1 MENDKVTKTT
11 LAGGALA
18 AVAASLCCL
27 GPLILVTLGVGG
39 AWVSNLTLLEPFRP
53 VFIGIALLSMVV
65 AYRKIYRAPTAE
77 ECALGTLCASPQT
90 NTAYRV
96 FFWSTSFLVLVA
108 LVYPYLAPLL
118 Y

>member
-11 LAGGALA
+11 LAGGALTA
-18 AVAASLCCL
+18 IAASVCCL
-27 GPLILVTLGVGG
+27 GPLILISLGIGG

-53 VFIGIALLSMVV
+53 LFIGIALLCMVV
-65 AYRKIYRAPTAE
+65 AYRKIYRATTAK
-77 ECALGTLCASPQT
+77 ECAPRTLCALPQT

-96 FFWSTSFLVLVA
+96 LFWSTSFLVLVA
-108 LVYPYLAPLL
+108 LVYPYLVPLL

>member
-18 AVAASLCCL
+18 AIAASVCCL
-27 GPLILVTLGVGG
+27 GPLILVSLGVGG

-53 VFIGIALLSMVV
+53 IFIVIALLFMVV
-65 AYRKIYRAPTAE
+65 AYRKIYHVPQEKACAPGTM
-77 ECALGTLCASPQT
+77 CALPQA
-90 NTAYRV
+90 NTAYRLL
-96 FFWSTSFLVLVA
+96 FWGTSFLVLVA